1 MGFLEVLTII
11 FVICKLFGVVS
22 WSWWIVLLPEII
34 AVAFYFIWFCVL
46 GLVFGRKKRKI
57 DKAFDDDF
65 FKKW

>member
-11 FVICKLFGVVS
+11 FVICKLIGVLS

-34 AVAFYFIWFCVL
+34 AVAIYIIWF
-46 GLVFGRKKRKI
+46 GVFGLIFGRTKRKI